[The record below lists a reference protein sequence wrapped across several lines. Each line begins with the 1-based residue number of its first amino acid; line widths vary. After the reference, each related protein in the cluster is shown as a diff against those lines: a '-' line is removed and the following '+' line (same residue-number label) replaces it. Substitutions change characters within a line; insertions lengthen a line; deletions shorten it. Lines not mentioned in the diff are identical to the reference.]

1 MSLKER
7 AYNKFNKNNFSHK
20 TNTLNE
26 NDNVINK
33 NEKIN
38 EILKYET
45 KNNNDK
51 FEIIENKVNKI
62 NKDKVIAKNSDFVNK
77 NKNNSYNSNFTND
90 NLSVESKLLSNIM
103 SKYSNKDSYYNN
115 SFKIENSLY
124 NNILIGNEI
133 LKSLIQEI
141 SNFLYRIKSNEYD
154 QELNKIKEK
163 VNLIKKEDEISVLVD
178 NKISSILNKASSLI
192 NKKNNNDNSNK
203 IKEDNLKINN
213 TIPKQNVKEVERDYP
228 LIHKCLFKEDLLHKK
243 LNTKLVDSYF
253 LKISEI
259 KVMQEQVKTKLSYKG
274 IQFKKVSKA
283 FKRQISNHFE
293 YGETFDSKIKYN
305 DDYNQKH
312 RNNQNDESN
321 GYKSSF
327 LFILDVFQS
336 QELKVIFDKIF
347 MQGIHSLDYE
357 ENIFLWIVIKLYF
370 KLKKI
375 NLKDNVDH
383 NFSNEIYQS
392 TKKRDL
398 KDIISKQIIYIIS
411 SISNPKFINNKDQ
424 AIYNNLYSLIISDFT
439 NKVSI
444 KFINV
449 LLKENNTLVKDYYE
463 DFIIQNL
470 FDKSKR
476 IINKEFLHL
485 LKSVHSILYNKGR
498 SFFVLAKRK

>member
-7 AYNKFNKNNFSHK
+7 AYNKFNKNNVNHK
-20 TNTLNE
+20 QNALNE
-26 NDNVINK
+26 NDYVINK
-33 NEKIN
+33 NKNENTGNIEKFN
-38 EILKYET
+38 EVLNFEI

-51 FEIIENKVNKI
+51 FDIIDNKVNKV
-62 NKDKVIAKNSDFVNK
+62 NKDNVIIK
-77 NKNNSYNSNFTND
+77 NKNNSNSCNSNFTND

-103 SKYSNKDSYYNN
+103 SKYSNKNSYNN
-115 SFKIENSLY
+115 HSFKVQNLLY
-124 NNILIGNEI
+124 SEILIGNEI
-133 LKSLIQEI
+133 IKCLIQEI
-141 SNFLYRIKSNEYD
+141 SNFLYKIKSNEYD
-154 QELNKIKEK
+154 QELIKLKEK
-163 VNLIKKEDEISVLVD
+163 INLNKKEDEISILVD

-192 NKKNNNDNSNK
+192 NKKNNKDNSSK

-213 TIPKQNVKEVERDYP
+213 TILKQNVKEVERDYP
-228 LIHKCLFKEDLLHKK
+228 LIHKCIFKEDLLHKK
-243 LNTKLVDSYF
+243 LNTKLADSYF

-259 KVMQEQVKTKLSYKG
+259 KAMQEQVKTKLSYKA

-283 FKRQISNHFE
+283 FKKQISNHFE
-293 YGETFDSKIKYN
+293 YNESFYKDDVVQNHKYN
-305 DDYNQKH
+305 KN
-312 RNNQNDESN
+312 EEFSV
-321 GYKSSF
+321 YKSNF

-336 QELKVIFDKIF
+336 KELKVIFDKIF

-375 NLKDNVDH
+375 NFKNNIDH

-392 TKKRDL
+392 IKKRDL
-398 KDIISKQIIYIIS
+398 KDIISKQIIYILS

-424 AIYNNLYSLIISDFT
+424 TIYNNLYSLIINDFT

-449 LLKENNTLVKDYYE
+449 LLKENNALVKDYIE

-476 IINKEFLHL
+476 IINKEFLQL
-485 LKSVHSILYNKGR
+485 LKSVHSILYNRGR